1 MEFDFNFFLCMDK
14 LVSIDSI
21 YLVKLVYQ
29 FHMILNLISSYIL

>member
-21 YLVKLVYQ
+21 YLVKLVYP